1 MNKVLHIILISL
13 FSITI
18 ISCSGE
24 DGKDGNAYLSINW
37 VYAPTYYNDTNSS
50 IPNIFYKGVKY
61 KTLPGTYSFIYTA
74 WSGDTWSGYYII
86 TINSGEKGESTL
98 FIIPKDGSDGADTN
112 FSLYLYSFGPS
123 IYNSREKINRELS
136 NNNKTLSEKHS
147 KIDFLKKNK
156 DLIKDYKNDLSNVF
170 EEEFVNS
177 DHVIKLVYWKLNKMD

>member
-1 MNKVLHIILISL
+1 MNKVLYIILISL
-13 FSITI
+13 FSLTVF
-18 ISCSGE
+18 SCSGK

-50 IPNIFYKGVKY
+50 IPYTFYKGVKY
-61 KTLPGTYSFIYTA
+61 RSLPGTYSFIYTA
-74 WSGDTWSGYYII
+74 WSGDTWSGNYTI
-86 TINSGEKGESTL
+86 TINSGEKGKSTL
-98 FIIPKDGSDGADTN
+98 LIIPKNGSKGADKN

-123 IYNSREKINRELS
+123 LYNSREKINRELS

-156 DLIKDYKNDLSNVF
+156 DLIKDNKNDLSNVF
-170 EEEFVNS
+170 EEEFVNR